1 VQPDGRA
8 VKARDAEHVA
18 ASFPGPDLT
27 ADRVWTSL
35 AQVCKKGTQTLR
47 LRRVGKGQRSETVHR
62 ANLSAIV
69 RGLHEHGPMSRSELV
84 AATGLTRS
92 AIRDLVGELAAGGL
106 VAEEA
111 AIRDGTPGRPSAQ
124 VRVIPT
130 SAVVIGIEILVD
142 SMAAAI
148 VGLGGEVFRLVRVDH
163 PRGHLS
169 IDHVVG
175 GLVELTQPLL
185 DEAGDALVGIAA
197 AVAGVVR
204 TSDGLVSMA
213 PNLGWVDAPL
223 GARLRRAFGPSVPL
237 AVGNEADLGVLAE
250 HRRGA
255 ATGVDD
261 VLFVMGEVGVGGG
274 ILVGGRLLSGA
285 AGFGGEIGHM
295 PLNPG
300 GSPCRCGS
308 IGCWETEVGE
318 GPLLALAG
326 LPPDAGRG
334 GIEEVLQAAAAG
346 VPAAVQ
352 ALDHVGRWLG
362 IGLSALINVLNPQLV
377 VLGGVHGRIYP
388 AVRPALMAELERRSL
403 PAPRA
408 VVRIVPSSLG
418 SDASLLGAAELALEP
433 LLADPAAWFARRQA
447 NPHAASA

>member
-1 VQPDGRA
+1 
-8 VKARDAEHVA
+8 
-18 ASFPGPDLT
+18 
-27 ADRVWTSL
+27 
-35 AQVCKKGTQTLR
+35 
-47 LRRVGKGQRSETVHR
+47 
-62 ANLSAIV
+62 
-69 RGLHEHGPMSRSELV
+69 V

-106 VAEEA
+106 VAEDGA
-111 AIRDGTPGRPSAQ
+111 VRDGTPGRPSAQ
-124 VRVIPT
+124 VRLVT
-130 SAVVIGIEILVD
+130 SRAVVIAIEVMVD

-148 VGLGGEVFRLVRVDH
+148 VGLGGEVFRKVRVVH

-169 IDHVVG
+169 VDDVVG
-175 GLVELTQPLL
+175 GLVELTRPLV
-185 DEAGDALVGIAA
+185 DEAGDTLVGIAA

-204 TSDGLVSMA
+204 TEDGFVTMA
-213 PNLGWVDAPL
+213 PNLGWIDVPF
-223 GARLRRAFGPSVPL
+223 GALLRDGIRAQVPI
-237 AVGNEADLGVLAE
+237 AVANEADLGVLAE

-274 ILVGGRLLSGA
+274 IMVGGRLLTGA
-285 AGFGGEIGHM
+285 AGFGGEVGHM

-326 LPPDAGRG
+326 LPPDAGRD
-334 GIEEVLQAAAAG
+334 GIDEVLRAAEAG
-346 VPAAVQ
+346 APS
-352 ALDHVGRWLG
+352 ALKALEHVGRWLG
-362 IGLSALINVLNPQLV
+362 IGLAALVNVLNPQLV

-388 AVRPALMAELERRSL
+388 AVRPALLAELERRTL
-403 PAPRA
+403 PAPRL

-418 SDASLLGAAELALEP
+418 DDAPLLGAAELALEP
-433 LLADPAAWFARRQA
+433 LLADPAAWFARRPTSPTPRAPGGSRRQDVAQA
-447 NPHAASA
+447 RDHSRGVARHERGLPNDVAYGPTGPLVTTSSTSRGGEDA